1 LPEGRLS
8 LSQKVA
14 AEGKLASTEYQPP
27 SPNRI
32 GSFSEW
38 PFSHLCSRARSD
50 ILTFR
55 SLFDMQLGGRTGRMS
70 PAKKDTNQ
78 QELLSVLQTASN
90 RLEYLTP
97 NDWALIVDRAKRT
110 SFRRGDVL
118 LQQGKQ
124 VKTVYLLVHGTAKV
138 ESSKAVI
145 AHVGPGQVCGEMAF
159 LENGAASATVT
170 ATEDGEA
177 CAIEWK
183 ALSDLFELFPHL
195 GSRFYRSLAVSLSR
209 RLREQIAVKTTA

>member
-1 LPEGRLS
+1 M
-8 LSQKVA
+8 
-14 AEGKLASTEYQPP
+14 PP
-27 SPNRI
+27 V
-32 GSFSEW
+32 
-38 PFSHLCSRARSD
+38 
-50 ILTFR
+50 
-55 SLFDMQLGGRTGRMS
+55 
-70 PAKKDTNQ
+70 KKDTHQ

-97 NDWALIVDRAKRT
+97 NDWTLIVDRAKRT
-110 SFRRGDVL
+110 PFRKGDAL
-118 LQQGKQ
+118 IQQGTQ
-124 VKTVYLLVHGTAKV
+124 MKTVFILIRGTAKI

-145 AHVGPGQVCGEMAF
+145 AHIGPGQVCGEMAF

-183 ALSDLFELFPHL
+183 ALADLFELFPHL

-209 RLREQIAVKTTA
+209 RLREQIVTKTTAPKA

>member
-1 LPEGRLS
+1 MTTEI
-8 LSQKVA
+8 
-14 AEGKLASTEYQPP
+14 KLARVNYQPS
-27 SPNRI
+27 SPNWI
-32 GSFSEW
+32 GSFPEL
-38 PFSHLCSRARSD
+38 PFSHLSSRAHSD
-50 ILTFR
+50 ILSFR
-55 SLFDMQLGGRTGRMS
+55 PLFDMQLGGRTGRMP

-97 NDWALIVDRAKRT
+97 NDWTLIVDRAKRT
-110 SFRRGDVL
+110 PFRRGDVL

-124 VKTVYLLVHGTAKV
+124 VKTVYLMVHGTAKI

-145 AHVGPGQVCGEMAF
+145 AHIGPGQVCGEMAF

-209 RLREQIAVKTTA
+209 RLREQIAAKTTAPKA